1 MNIFALT
8 IETLELLQ
16 KNLELFKE
24 EHKNDSKIECFL
36 PSELNNLIQKNKIN
50 LELYMTDEKW
60 FGLTNPEDEFIV
72 KEKLKELEQF
82 T

>member
-1 MNIFALT
+1 
-8 IETLELLQ
+8 
-16 KNLELFKE
+16 
-24 EHKNDSKIECFL
+24 
-36 PSELNNLIQKNKIN
+36 
-50 LELYMTDEKW
+50 MTDEKW